1 MTPAA
6 RRTPLVCTG
15 AEDALDEKWLM
26 AAVELLE
33 LGKDIKIMSL
43 EVICFTVTV
52 HGKVMS
58 YAKRMSRSWI
68 SSVTILLWLNV
79 A

>member
-1 MTPAA
+1 M
-6 RRTPLVCTG
+6 RLMKR
-15 AEDALDEKWLM
+15 WLM

-33 LGKDIKIMSL
+33 LGKDIKIMSF
-43 EVICFTVTV
+43 EVIYFTMTV

-68 SSVTILLWLNV
+68 SSVAILLWLNV

>member
-1 MTPAA
+1 MK
-6 RRTPLVCTG
+6 R
-15 AEDALDEKWLM
+15 WLM

-52 HGKVMS
+52 HDKVMS
-58 YAKRMSRSWI
+58 YALRMPRSWI
-68 SSVTILLWLNV
+68 LSVAILLWLNV